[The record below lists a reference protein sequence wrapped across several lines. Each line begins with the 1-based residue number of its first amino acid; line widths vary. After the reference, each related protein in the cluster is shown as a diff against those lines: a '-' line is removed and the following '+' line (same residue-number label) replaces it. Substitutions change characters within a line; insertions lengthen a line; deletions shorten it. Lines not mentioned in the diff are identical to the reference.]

1 MNSSAPVPI
10 AVFLSNFEPG
20 GTERQMIELIRRL
33 DRSRFEVHVACFQPG
48 GAWRA
53 LVEER
58 AQSIAAFPI
67 RRFHSAEAFRQAAC
81 FQRWCRERNIA
92 IVQASDL
99 YGNIF
104 ALPAAAAARVP
115 VRVGSRR
122 GMNAERGPAHV
133 ALQRLAFSFA
143 HRIVANSLAAARRL
157 RNEGVA
163 RQRILIVPNGLDSRD
178 FAAIPALDGLRTPKV
193 VVSVGGLRA
202 EKGHRFLVEAA
213 PSVVARHP
221 EVEFR
226 LIGDGPEE
234 ARLRKMA
241 EERGVGGAVRFL
253 GYTRNVAA
261 SLGQAGVFVLPS
273 LTEAFPNAL
282 MEAMA
287 AARAVVASSVG
298 GVGELV
304 EDGVNGLLVPPGDP
318 AKLASAISRIFDDA
332 KLARRLGNRARA
344 DVSERYSFERMVSAF
359 DDLYRA
365 ELGRVAAR
373 RGWPAPAP
381 AR

>member
-1 MNSSAPVPI
+1 MTSGAPVPI

-33 DRSRFEVHVACFQPG
+33 DRSRFEVHVACFQAG
-48 GAWRA
+48 GAWRP

-67 RRFHSAEAFRQAAC
+67 RRFHSAMALRQAAC
-81 FQRWCRERNIA
+81 FRRWCRERSIA
-92 IVQASDL
+92 IVQTSDL
-99 YGNIF
+99 YANIF
-104 ALPAAAAARVP
+104 ALPAAAAGGVP

-122 GMNAERGPAHV
+122 GMNAERGPAHL
-133 ALQRLAFSFA
+133 ALQRLAYSSA

-157 RNEGVA
+157 RHEGVG
-163 RQRILIVPNGLDSRD
+163 RQRILMIPNGIDPRD
-178 FAAIPALDGLRTPKV
+178 FAAIPALDGLRTPRV

-202 EKGHRFLVEAA
+202 EKGHRVLIEAA

-226 LIGDGPEE
+226 LVGEGPEE
-234 ARLRKMA
+234 ARLRRMA
-241 EERGVGGAVRFL
+241 DERGIGGAVRFL

-261 SLGQAGVFVLPS
+261 SLEQAGVFVLPS

-287 AARAVVASSVG
+287 AGRAVVASDVG

-304 EDGVNGLLVPPGDP
+304 EDNATGLLVPPADP
-318 AKLASAISRIFDDA
+318 AKLAAAISRLLDDA
-332 KLARRLGNRARA
+332 ELARKLGRRARA
-344 DVSERYSFERMVSAF
+344 EVSDRYSFERMVSAF
-359 DDLYRA
+359 EDLYRA
-365 ELGRVAAR
+365 ELGRVAAG
-373 RGWPAPAP
+373 RGWPAPAA